1 MPSSRRMRVTGLVA
15 VLTVC
20 IIFYITNGA
29 RSTHNSAFYTRTVT
43 AIQDRE
49 AAEARK
55 HVFAEEKERLDRQ
68 QRIQREHE
76 AALSGAVPQ
85 ATRPGPAG
93 PQQKPIVPD
102 TASKSGSG
110 GKSVAGRKMMSDGKV
125 VHGALPKDSDDGV
138 ARVGNIGPQS
148 SHAVVGDGELS
159 EEERKVQDAMNE
171 FLRKG
176 PILIFSKSY
185 CPFSKKA
192 KVSIHHGFSRVIWQ
206 LINTAQHILLD
217 LYDISPPPYV
227 VELDQHELGPE
238 LQSTLKRTTG
248 RSTVPNILING
259 RSIGGGD
266 DIQALDEED
275 KLISTVSSM
284 GGKRI
289 MKVQRRPEDEDRKK
303 TEMRFKA

>member
-15 VLTVC
+15 LLTVC

-29 RSTHNSAFYTRTVT
+29 RSTHNSPFYTRTVA

-55 HVFAEEKERLDRQ
+55 HAFSEEKERSERQ

-93 PQQKPIVPD
+93 PQQKPIAPE

-148 SHAVVGDGELS
+148 SHAVVEKES
-159 EEERKVQDAMNE
+159 EEHKVQDTLNE
-171 FLRKG
+171 ILKKG
-176 PILIFSKSY
+176 PIIIFSKSY

-192 KVSIHHGFSRVIWQ
+192 KVSIVHETSEITRRLTNI
-206 LINTAQHILLD
+206 AQHILLD

-227 VELDQHELGPE
+227 VELDEHELGPE
-238 LQSTLKRTTG
+238 LQSTLERMTG
-248 RSTVPNILING
+248 RRTVPNVLING
-259 RSIGGGD
+259 KSIGGGD
-266 DIQALDEED
+266 DVQALDEED
-275 KLISTVSSM
+275 KLASTISSM

-289 MKVQRRPEDEDRKK
+289 MKALRRPDDEDRKK